1 MSCPSPMSET
11 ISMTTKNIIRNAT
24 GATSIGRKAVVAIS
38 GVGLALLLPLAI
50 GAVNNLISPKAHAE
64 TIAPTAGGSSFTDD
78 QKKALGE
85 IIKDFLVKNP
95 EIMLDVQNALD
106 EKMQKDQ
113 DAKLKSFMAENGKSI
128 FRSPGSSVAGDPN
141 GDITIVEFFDYNCGY
156 CKRGL
161 PEVQKLIQ
169 DDKKVRFVFKELPI
183 LSKGSEEA
191 ARIALAVK
199 RQGKYWEFHQA
210 MMSNK
215 GQANEASS
223 LKAAEGLGLD
233 MAKLKADM
241 KGAEVTDELEQMKA
255 LAKKMGIS
263 GTPHFL
269 VGDKSIPGAPEDLH
283 SQLES
288 LVADFRK
295 NGCSYC

>member
-1 MSCPSPMSET
+1 MPTNSL
-11 ISMTTKNIIRNAT
+11 MTKIRVLAA
-24 GATSIGRKAVVAIS
+24 GAAVAMCALAFQPAPRSASAADAFSDEQKAQI
-38 GVGLALLLPLAI
+38 
-50 GAVNNLISPKAHAE
+50 
-64 TIAPTAGGSSFTDD
+64 
-78 QKKALGE
+78 GE
-85 IIKDFLVKNP
+85 IVKDYLIKNP
-95 EIMLDVQNALD
+95 EVIIEIQAALEAKM
-106 EKMQKDQ
+106 EKEQAD
-113 DAKLKSFMAENGKSI
+113 KLKSFMSENAKTI
-128 FRSPGSSVAGDPN
+128 YRNPNSSVAGNPD
-141 GDITIVEFFDYNCGY
+141 GDITVVEFFDYNCGY
-156 CKRGL
+156 CKRGM
-161 PEVQKLIQ
+161 PELQKLIEN
-169 DDKKVRFVFKELPI
+169 DKRVRVVFKELPI

-191 ARIALAVK
+191 ARAALAAK